1 VFLLSLCGWGN
12 VQVAIWG
19 SVSVS
24 SGLTADMTI
33 ADRSNMDTRIVAR
46 SRCVGYLVVINGLV
60 LEGIVEAR
68 ENVTFDRFLCGSV
81 MEGGQTRKRE
91 KDKTTS
97 IILRHKLLARLS
109 QLTRNFNG
117 V

>member
-1 VFLLSLCGWGN
+1 
-12 VQVAIWG
+12 
-19 SVSVS
+19 
-24 SGLTADMTI
+24 
-33 ADRSNMDTRIVAR
+33 MDTRIVAR

-68 ENVTFDRFLCGSV
+68 ESVTLERFLCGSV

-97 IILRHKLLARLS
+97 IIL
-109 QLTRNFNG
+109 
-117 V
+117 